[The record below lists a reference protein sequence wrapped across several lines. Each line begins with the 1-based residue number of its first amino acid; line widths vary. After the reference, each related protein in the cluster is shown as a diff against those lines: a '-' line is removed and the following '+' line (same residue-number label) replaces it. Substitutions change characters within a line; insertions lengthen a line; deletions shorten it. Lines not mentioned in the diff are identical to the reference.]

1 MAKIRELTSPNGWP
15 ASEDRKAI
23 GIQSFVVPGTKLKL
37 ACAQAVAPILVAFC
51 KEFHELVEPID
62 QGQLDDW
69 GYAFRMTRGSDKV
82 LSNHSS
88 GTAVDLNALKHPLG
102 KSNTFNK
109 EQCNIITL
117 LITKYGL
124 AWGGHYKK
132 RKDEMHF
139 EIKLDKEQVK
149 QKIQQLGLGVKIG

>member
-1 MAKIRELTSPNGWP
+1 VARIIDLTSPNGWP
-15 ASEDRKAI
+15 ASEDRQAI
-23 GIQSFVVPGTKLKL
+23 GIKSFVIPGTKLKI
-37 ACAQAVAPILVAFC
+37 ACAQAVAPILVSFC

-139 EIKLDKEQVK
+139 DIKMNKEQVK
-149 QKIQQLGLGVKIG
+149 QKIKQLGLS

>member
-1 MAKIRELTSPNGWP
+1 MAIIREITSPNGWA

-23 GIQSFVVPGTKLKL
+23 GIQSFAIPGTSLKIV
-37 ACAQAVAPILVAFC
+37 CAKDVAPILVAFC

-139 EIKLDKEQVK
+139 EIKMDKEQVK
-149 QKIQQLGLGVKIG
+149 QKIKQLGL

>member
-1 MAKIRELTSPNGWP
+1 VATIRELTSPNGWP

-23 GIQSFVVPGTKLKL
+23 GIQSFVIPGTKLKI
-37 ACAQAVAPILVAFC
+37 ACAKDVAPILVAFC

-139 EIKLDKEQVK
+139 EIKMNKEQVK
-149 QKIQQLGLGVKIG
+149 QKIKQLGL

>member
-1 MAKIRELTSPNGWP
+1 MMASIREMTSPNGWP
-15 ASEDRKAI
+15 ASEDRQAI
-23 GIQSFVVPGTKLKL
+23 GIQSFAIPGTNLKI
-37 ACAQAVAPILVAFC
+37 ACAKDVAPIFFAFC

-139 EIKLDKEQVK
+139 EISMNKEQVK
-149 QKIQQLGLGVKIG
+149 QKIKQLGL

>member
-1 MAKIRELTSPNGWP
+1 MAIIRELTSPNGWP
-15 ASEDRKAI
+15 AGEDRKAL
-23 GIQSFVVPGTKLKL
+23 GIESFVVPGTKIKF
-37 ACAQAVAPILVAFC
+37 ACAKAVAPLLVNFA
-51 KEFHELVEPID
+51 KDFHEWVEPID
-62 QGQLDDW
+62 DGQLDDW
-69 GYAFRMTRGSDKV
+69 GYAFRMTRGSEKV

-88 GTAVDLNALKHPLG
+88 GTAIDLNASKHSLG
-102 KSNTFNK
+102 KSNTFTK

-139 EIKLDKEQVK
+139 EIKIDKDQVK
-149 QKIQQLGLGVKIG
+149 QKIQQLGL

>member
-1 MAKIRELTSPNGWP
+1 MMASIRELTSPNGWP
-15 ASEDRKAI
+15 ASEDRQAI
-23 GIQSFVVPGTKLKL
+23 GIQSFAIPGTNLKI
-37 ACAQAVAPILVAFC
+37 ACAKAVAPIFVAFC

-88 GTAVDLNALKHPLG
+88 GTAVDLNALKHSLG

-139 EIKLDKEQVK
+139 EISMNKEQVK
-149 QKIQQLGLGVKIG
+149 QKIKQLGL

>member
-1 MAKIRELTSPNGWP
+1 MAIIRELTSPNGWP
-15 ASEDRKAI
+15 ASEDRKAL
-23 GIQSFVVPGTKLKL
+23 GIQSFSIPGTKLKIG
-37 ACAQAVAPILVAFC
+37 CAKDVAPILVAFC

-139 EIKLDKEQVK
+139 EIKMDKEQVK
-149 QKIQQLGLGVKIG
+149 QKIKQLGL

>member
-1 MAKIRELTSPNGWP
+1 MATIRELTSPNGWP
-15 ASEDRKAI
+15 ASEDRKAL
-23 GIQSFVVPGTKLKL
+23 GIETFAVPGTKIKF
-37 ACAQAVAPILVAFC
+37 ACAKAVAPILVSFA

-69 GYAFRMTRGSDKV
+69 GFAFRMTRGSDRV

-88 GTAVDLNALKHPLG
+88 GTAIDLNAIKHPLG

-109 EQCNIITL
+109 DQRNIINL

-124 AWGGHYKK
+124 AWGGNYKK
-132 RKDEMHF
+132 RKDDMHF
-139 EIKLDKEQVK
+139 EIALNQNEVTNKIKE
-149 QKIQQLGLGVKIG
+149 LGLE

>member
-1 MAKIRELTSPNGWP
+1 MAIIREITSPNGWA
-15 ASEDRKAI
+15 ASEDRRAI
-23 GIQSFVVPGTKLKL
+23 GIQSFAIPGTSLKI
-37 ACAQAVAPILVAFC
+37 ACAKDVAPILVAFC

-139 EIKLDKEQVK
+139 EIKMDKEQVK
-149 QKIQQLGLGVKIG
+149 QKIKQLGL

>member
-1 MAKIRELTSPNGWP
+1 MAIIRELTSPNGWP

-23 GIQSFVVPGTKLKL
+23 GIQSFNIPGTSLKI
-37 ACAQAVAPILVAFC
+37 ACAKDVAPILIAFC

-88 GTAVDLNALKHPLG
+88 GTAIDLNALKHPLG
-102 KSNTFNK
+102 KSNTFTK
-109 EQCNIITL
+109 EQCNMITL

-124 AWGGHYKK
+124 CWGGHYKK

-139 EIKLDKEQVK
+139 EVKMDKEQVK
-149 QKIQQLGLGVKIG
+149 QKIKQLGL

>member
-1 MAKIRELTSPNGWP
+1 MATIRELTSPNGWP
-15 ASEDRKAI
+15 ASEDRKAL
-23 GIQSFVVPGTKLKL
+23 GIESFTVPGTKIRF
-37 ACAQAVAPILVAFC
+37 ACAKAVAPLLVNFA

-69 GYAFRMTRGSDKV
+69 GYAFRMTRGSDRV

-88 GTAVDLNALKHPLG
+88 GTAIDLNAIKHPLG

-109 EQCNIITL
+109 DQRNTINL

-124 AWGGHYKK
+124 AWGGNYKK
-132 RKDEMHF
+132 RKDDMHF
-139 EIKLDKEQVK
+139 EIALNQNQVTNKIKE
-149 QKIQQLGLGVKIG
+149 LGLE

>member
-1 MAKIRELTSPNGWP
+1 MATIKELTSPNGWP
-15 ASEDRKAI
+15 ASEDRKAL
-23 GIQSFVVPGTKLKL
+23 GIESFTVPGTKIRF
-37 ACAQAVAPILVAFC
+37 ACAKAVAPLLVNFA

-69 GYAFRMTRGSDKV
+69 GYAFRMTRGSDRV

-88 GTAVDLNALKHPLG
+88 GTAIDLNAIKHPLG

-109 EQCNIITL
+109 DQRNTINL

-124 AWGGHYKK
+124 AWGGNYKK
-132 RKDEMHF
+132 RKDDMHF
-139 EIKLDKEQVK
+139 EIALNQNQVTNKIKE
-149 QKIQQLGLGVKIG
+149 LGLE

>member
-1 MAKIRELTSPNGWP
+1 VATIRELTSPNGWP

-23 GIQSFVVPGTKLKL
+23 GIQSFAIRGTSLKI
-37 ACAQAVAPILVAFC
+37 ACAKDVAPILVAFC

-139 EIKLDKEQVK
+139 EIKMDKEQVK
-149 QKIQQLGLGVKIG
+149 QKIKQLGLL